1 MKLAMYLATAACLG
15 TLSCSIERH
24 AKFRENVCPER
35 RSEQGSLQ
43 IVTTKSK
50 HRLKPSPSSS
60 YIFRSLIV
68 VKGCQP
74 LDPCFLVAVFM
85 VEQQKFVGFFEFS
98 DFRSSFENAITGGVR
113 VSNKNKI
120 DLLRLLRM
128 GVRAGAK
135 IARSCQYNLGAI
147 FHVDTYLLVLNT

>member
-1 MKLAMYLATAACLG
+1 MKFAMYLATAACLG
-15 TLSCSIERH
+15 TLSRSIERH
-24 AKFRENVCPER
+24 TQFREYVCPER

-43 IVTTKSK
+43 LVTTKSK

-60 YIFRSLIV
+60 FIFRSLMV

-85 VEQQKFVGFFEFS
+85 VEQQQFVGFFEFLNLGS
-98 DFRSSFENAITGGVR
+98 TLENATTGGVR
-113 VSNKNKI
+113 VPNKKKI

-135 IARSCQYNLGAI
+135 IARSNSI
-147 FHVDTYLLVLNT
+147 SDNF